1 MRIIADLH
9 IHSRY
14 SRSCSPALT
23 LPNIA
28 EACDRKGIGLVA
40 TGDFTHPAWFK
51 DIKELLIEENPGI
64 YKLGKSPA
72 KASFII
78 NSEISCIYSQGGK
91 TRRVHILLFVP
102 SIATAEKVISE
113 LEKRGCNLRSDGR
126 PIIGLSAKALAQ
138 LAWDIDDKCMIIPA
152 HIWTPWFAIF
162 GSKSGFDSLKEC
174 FEELAPRVT
183 AVETGPSS
191 DPPMNRSL
199 SALDDV
205 TLISNSDSHSLGRM
219 GREANVFE
227 LEKKFDYD
235 DISRIMQGKDKEKF
249 LFTVEMYPE
258 EGRYYYDG
266 HGDCKF
272 SCLPEKS
279 RELEGRCPVCSKP
292 LILGTL
298 NRVSQLADRK
308 QDKSVPGFKYL
319 VPLLDTLSA
328 SLGVGMSSKKVS
340 RMYEEMTTSHTEFE
354 ILLDLSE
361 SEIAAVSN
369 AEITRSI
376 MAMRNGEVDL
386 QPGYDG
392 VYGKVSIKSLENKKS
407 KKQEKLF

>member
-28 EACDRKGIGLVA
+28 TGCDRKGIGLVA

-51 DIKELLIEENPGI
+51 DIRESLVEERAGI
-64 YKLGKSPA
+64 YKLRESPA
-72 KASFII
+72 KTRFII

-102 SIATAEKVISE
+102 SIATAEKIIVA
-113 LEKRGCNLRSDGR
+113 LENRGCNLRSDGR
-126 PIIGLSAKALAQ
+126 PIIGLSAKELAR
-138 LAWDIDDKCMIIPA
+138 LAWDIDDKCLIVPA

-162 GSKSGFDSLKEC
+162 GSKSGFDSLEEC
-174 FEELAPRVT
+174 FEELAPRIT

-199 SALDDV
+199 TALDNI
-205 TLISNSDSHSLGRM
+205 TLISNSDSHSLGRI

-227 LEKKFDYD
+227 LEEKFDYAA
-235 DISRIMQGKDKEKF
+235 ISRILQGRDKQKF
-249 LFTVEMYPE
+249 LYTVEMFPE

-266 HGDCKF
+266 HADCKF
-272 SCLPEKS
+272 SCLPAKS
-279 RELEGRCPVCSKP
+279 RELEGLCPVCSRP
-292 LILGTL
+292 LTLGTL

-308 QDKSVPGFKYL
+308 QEKSLAGFKYL

-328 SLGVGMSSKKVS
+328 SLEVGMSSKKVS
-340 RMYEEMTTSHTEFE
+340 QTYEKITQRHTEFE

-361 SEIAAVSN
+361 PEIAAISS
-369 AEITRSI
+369 AEIASSI
-376 MAMRNGEVDL
+376 MAMRHGEIDL

-392 VYGKVSIKSLENKKS
+392 VYGVVSIRKGKNNKLKQ
-407 KKQEKLF
+407 QEKLF